1 MIYNY
6 IHIYQLKSMKKT
18 ISNLQRKS
26 KILIVLT
33 IDFLSGFFTWF
44 IFGPPGI
51 LFIAEKFSRSLID
64 IAASNIV
71 NFIIPIALSISFSF
85 IFGFYSQVIRFY
97 DSSKRIWLPVIS
109 SIIFGLSWSY
119 IYLSKF
125 EYIVPEFLY
134 VTLAQGT
141 VLSLIYYSIISTSRA
156 LAKNLLNQ
164 KNKSLFQKK
173 IIIYGAGS
181 SGTELYQSLAA
192 DPEIEV
198 IAFFDDSKDFKGVKI
213 NNVDVL
219 VNIEDLEKR
228 VNKYSDVQILL
239 SIPSISIHKRRN
251 IISRLE
257 KLRVEVRSIPALHE
271 IVADR
276 KKMTDMQPLSL
287 DDILPRKRVEL
298 LNKENYEKRCV
309 LVTGAGGS
317 IGSEISRQLFSM
329 HVSRII
335 LFDISEFNLFSINK
349 ELNDLKEELS
359 DLPDNKRINT
369 DIVPILGDIKDRSR
383 FTRILSDFDVET
395 VYHAAAYK
403 HVPLVELSENI
414 LYSIQNNIF
423 GTFNVM
429 QSCIECDVKS
439 AILVST
445 DKAVR
450 PTNIMGATKRFAEQV
465 TQSLHGIHDN
475 IKLSMVRFGNVINS
489 SGSVIPLFRKQIS
502 NGGPVT
508 VTHKEVTRYF
518 MTIPEAS
525 SLVIQAE
532 NFAKGGEVFLLDM
545 GEQVKIYDL
554 AKKLIHL
561 SGNNIAEDD
570 NTKGIQILEIG
581 LRPGEKLYEELLISG
596 DEVKTEHPKIFK
608 SIESFPSI
616 EKINL
621 YLDRLKECVKNND
634 TIGAIEVL
642 TETVEGFRYENEKF

>member
-1 MIYNY
+1 MR
-6 IHIYQLKSMKKT
+6 KR
-18 ISNLQRKS
+18 ISNLQRRS
-26 KILIVLT
+26 KIFITML
-33 IDFLSGFFTWF
+33 IDFLSGFFVWF
-44 IFGPPGI
+44 LFGPPGI
-51 LFIAEKFSRSLID
+51 LFIAEKFSISILE
-64 IAASNIV
+64 IAASNII
-71 NFIIPIALSISFSF
+71 NFIIPITLSIGFSF

-97 DSSKRIWLPVIS
+97 DSSERLWLPALS
-109 SIIFGLSWSY
+109 CFLFGFSWSY

-125 EYIVPEFLY
+125 EYLVPEFLY
-134 VTLAQGT
+134 VTLAQGV
-141 VLSLIYYSIISTSRA
+141 VLSVIYYSIISTSRA
-156 LAKNLLNQ
+156 LAKSILTN
-164 KNKSLFQKK
+164 KNSSLSQKK
-173 IIIYGAGS
+173 VIIYGAGS

-219 VNIEDLEKR
+219 VSLDDLEKR
-228 VNKYSDVQILL
+228 IKKYLDVEILL
-239 SIPSISIHKRRN
+239 SIPSISIHKRRE
-251 IISRLE
+251 IISKLE

-276 KKMTDMQPLSL
+276 KKMTDIQPLSI
-287 DDILPRKRVEL
+287 DDILPRKRVQILSREI
-298 LNKENYEKRCV
+298 NDKRCV

-317 IGSEISRQLFSM
+317 IGSEISRQLFAM
-329 HVSRII
+329 HVRKII

-349 ELNDLKEELS
+349 ELNDLQDELKNLS
-359 DLPDNKRINT
+359 EDKRNYTEI
-369 DIVPILGDIKDRSR
+369 IPILGDIKDSSR
-383 FTRILSDFDVET
+383 FSRILSKFNVET

-403 HVPLVELSENI
+403 HVPLVEFSENV
-414 LYSIQNNIF
+414 LYSIENNIF
-423 GTFNVM
+423 GTLSVM
-429 QSCIECDVKS
+429 QSCIEQKVKS

-465 TQSLHGIHDN
+465 IQSLQERNQN
-475 IKLSMVRFGNVINS
+475 IRLSMVRFGNVINS

-502 NGGPVT
+502 NGGPLT
-508 VTHKEVTRYF
+508 VTHKDVTRYF

-532 NFAKGGEVFLLDM
+532 NFAVGGEVFLLDM

-570 NTKGIQILEIG
+570 NSKGIQILEIG

-596 DEVKTEHPKIFK
+596 DEVTTEHPKIFK

-616 EKINL
+616 DKINIQ
-621 YLDRLKECVKNND
+621 LDHLRECILGND
-634 TIGAIEVL
+634 TNSAIKVL
-642 TETVEGFRYENEKF
+642 LESVEGFDYENK

>member
-1 MIYNY
+1 MI
-6 IHIYQLKSMKKT
+6 KS
-18 ISNLQRKS
+18 ISSLQRRS
-26 KILIVLT
+26 KIFITML

-51 LFIAEKFSRSLID
+51 LFIAERFSRDLIE
-64 IAASNIV
+64 IAASNII
-71 NFIIPIALSISFSF
+71 NFIIPITLSIGFSF
-85 IFGFYSQVIRFY
+85 ILGFYSQVIRFY
-97 DSSKRIWLPVIS
+97 DSSKRIWLPAFS
-109 SIIFGLSWSY
+109 CFLFGFSWSY

-125 EYIVPEFLY
+125 EYLVPEFLY
-134 VTLAQGT
+134 ITLAQGI
-141 VLSLIYYSIISTSRA
+141 VLSVIYYSIISTSRA
-156 LAKNLLNQ
+156 LAKSLLTKRNSSSSQ
-164 KNKSLFQKK
+164 KV
-173 IIIYGAGS
+173 IIYGAGS
-181 SGTELYQSLAA
+181 SGTELYQSLAT

-219 VNIEDLEKR
+219 VSLEDLER
-228 VNKYSDVQILL
+228 RIRKYLDVQILL
-239 SIPSISIHKRRN
+239 SIPSISIQKRRE
-251 IISRLE
+251 IISKLE

-276 KKMTDMQPLSL
+276 KKMTDIQPLSI
-287 DDILPRKRVEL
+287 DDILPRKRVQL
-298 LNKENYEKRCV
+298 LSKETYDKRCI

-317 IGSEISRQLFSM
+317 IGSEISRQLFAM
-329 HVSRII
+329 HVSKII

-349 ELNDLKEELS
+349 ELNDLQDELKN
-359 DLPDNKRINT
+359 LPEDKRNYTEI
-369 DIVPILGDIKDRSR
+369 IPVLGDIKDNSR
-383 FTRILSDFDVET
+383 FCRILSKFNVET

-403 HVPLVELSENI
+403 HVPLVEFSENV
-414 LYSIQNNIF
+414 LYSIENNIF
-423 GTFNVM
+423 GTLSVM
-429 QSCIECDVKS
+429 KSCIKQEVKS

-465 TQSLHGIHDN
+465 IQSLQEGNQN
-475 IKLSMVRFGNVINS
+475 IRLSMVRFGNVIDS

-502 NGGPVT
+502 NGGPLT
-508 VTHKEVTRYF
+508 VTHKDVTRYF

-532 NFAKGGEVFLLDM
+532 NFALGGEVFLLDM

-570 NTKGIQILEIG
+570 KSKGIQILEIG
-581 LRPGEKLYEELLISG
+581 LRPGEKLFEELLISG
-596 DEVKTEHPKIFK
+596 DEVETKHPKIFK

-616 EKINL
+616 DKINIQ
-621 YLDRLKECVKNND
+621 LDRLRECISKND
-634 TIGAIEVL
+634 TSSAIKVL
-642 TETVEGFRYENEKF
+642 LESVEGFDYENK

>member
-1 MIYNY
+1 MR
-6 IHIYQLKSMKKT
+6 KM
-18 ISNLQRKS
+18 ISNLQRRS
-26 KILIVLT
+26 KIFIILV
-33 IDFLSGFFTWF
+33 IDFLSGFLTWF
-44 IFGPPGI
+44 VFGPPSIIFISERFSRGI
-51 LFIAEKFSRSLID
+51 LEIAL
-64 IAASNIV
+64 SNIN
-71 NFIIPIALSISFSF
+71 NFIIPITLSISFSF

-97 DSSKRIWLPVIS
+97 DSSKRVWLPVFS
-109 SIIFGLSWSY
+109 SLLFGLSWSY

-125 EYIVPEFLY
+125 EYLVPEFLY
-134 VTLAQGT
+134 VTLAQGI

-164 KNKSLFQKK
+164 KSSSLFQKK

-181 SGTELYQSLAA
+181 SGVELYQSLAV

-198 IAFFDDSKDFKGVKI
+198 LAFFDDSKDFKGVKI

-219 VNIEDLEKR
+219 VEMKDLEKR
-228 VNKYSDVQILL
+228 IKKHGDVQILL
-239 SIPSISIHKRRN
+239 SIPSISMHKRRN
-251 IISRLE
+251 IISKLE
-257 KLRVEVRSIPALHE
+257 GLRVEVRSIPALHE

-287 DDILPRKRVEL
+287 DDILPRKTVDL
-298 LNKENYEKRCV
+298 LNNEVYEKKSV

-329 HVSRII
+329 KVSKII

-359 DLPDNKRINT
+359 ALPEDKRNNT
-369 DIVPILGDIKDRSR
+369 KIIPILGDIKDRSR
-383 FTRILSDFDVET
+383 FSKILSKFNVET
-395 VYHAAAYK
+395 VYHAAAFK
-403 HVPLVELSENI
+403 HVPLVEFSENI

-423 GTFNVM
+423 GTLNVM
-429 QSCIECDVKS
+429 ESCIEQNVKS

-465 TQSLHGIHDN
+465 TQSLQESNPN
-475 IKLSMVRFGNVINS
+475 IKFSMVRFGNVINS

-508 VTHKEVTRYF
+508 VTHKDVTRYF
-518 MTIPEAS
+518 MTISEAS

-532 NFAKGGEVFLLDM
+532 HFSLGGEVFLLDM

-561 SGNNIAEDD
+561 SGNNIAEDS
-570 NTKGIQILEIG
+570 NSKGIQILEIG
-581 LRPGEKLYEELLISG
+581 LRPGEKLFEELLISG

-608 SIESFPSI
+608 SIENFPEI
-616 EKINL
+616 DKVHIH
-621 YLDRLKECVKNND
+621 LDSLRECVKNND
-634 TIGAIEVL
+634 TIEAINIL
-642 TETVEGFRYENEKF
+642 SNTVEGFKYDSK